1 MLGRVLGNG
10 WSGEGFARPTGG
22 VGLVMAR
29 RTEPLRG
36 SCTGRNRKAWGNS
49 EYSDERKGVGTMRR
63 RKVAVGA

>member
-1 MLGRVLGNG
+1 MDGPGRGSPGQPEG
-10 WSGEGFARPTGG
+10 W
-22 VGLVMAR
+22 GLVMAR

-63 RKVAVGA
+63 RKAAVDA